1 MVLSNPS
8 WPPHIDVLGPR
19 MGPKI
24 RGPLNEL
31 QAILAS
37 FGGPL
42 ILGPY
47 PLEGYPRVRKFQI
60 SDTKPKL
67 NKRISVAFIFNM
79 VNL

>member
-8 WPPHIDVLGPR
+8 CPPHIDVLGPR

-24 RGPLNEL
+24 KGPSNEL

-37 FGGPL
+37 FDGPL

-47 PLEGYPRVRKFQI
+47 PLK
-60 SDTKPKL
+60 DTL
-67 NKRISVAFIFNM
+67 G
-79 VNL
+79 